1 MRNKTAGKVHTIE
14 LPSPAPAASFSS
26 CSRHTNTA
34 PSAQAKWGYS
44 AIHSVD
50 TAIKHL
56 YLKTKKIKNLNKK
69 KGSLVSIHR
78 SDRKYSAGWSSSNSR
93 EGSNQCSYQK
103 TICIIRSKSGNIKY
117 ISIGFTSRIPI
128 LDRMFRTPTMPM
140 PIMEF

>member
-1 MRNKTAGKVHTIE
+1 MRNKTAGEGAQHTIE
-14 LPSPAPAASFSS
+14 LPSPAPGALYSS
-26 CSRHTNTA
+26 CSRHSNTA
-34 PSAQAKWGYS
+34 PWAQAKWGYS
-44 AIHSVD
+44 FSR
-50 TAIKHL
+50 
-56 YLKTKKIKNLNKK
+56 YSCKTSMDKKKLNK

-93 EGSNQCSYQK
+93 EESNQCSYQK